1 MEREREGEIDRRTE
15 REGEIDR
22 WTERE
27 IRRWTEIA

>member
-1 MEREREGEIDRRTE
+1 MERDREGEIDRWTE

-27 IRRWTEIA
+27 RVR

>member
-1 MEREREGEIDRRTE
+1 MDRERESEIDRWTE

-27 IRRWTEIA
+27 RVR

>member
-1 MEREREGEIDRRTE
+1 MERDREGEIDRWRE

-27 IRRWTEIA
+27 RVR

>member
-1 MEREREGEIDRRTE
+1 MDRDREGEIDRWTE

-27 IRRWTEIA
+27 RVR